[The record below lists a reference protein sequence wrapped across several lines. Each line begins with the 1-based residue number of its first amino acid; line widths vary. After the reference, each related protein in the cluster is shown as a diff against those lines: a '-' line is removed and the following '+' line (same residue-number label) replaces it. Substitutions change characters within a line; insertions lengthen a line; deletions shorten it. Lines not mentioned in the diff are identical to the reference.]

1 MDRLHKEKAE
11 METALAAGALY
22 DSGNKEKLKALLI
35 QQGRIEADLTR
46 IEKEWLSLH
55 EILENLALS

>member
-11 METALAAGALY
+11 TETALAAGALY
-22 DSGNKEKLKALLI
+22 ESDNKEKLKAMLI

-46 IEKEWLSLH
+46 IEEEWLSLH
-55 EILENLALS
+55 EILETLAPS